1 MAGHSKWA
9 NIKHKKAR
17 EDAKKGKVFTK
28 LVKNITVAARRG
40 GGDPDMN
47 PELRLAIEKA
57 KAANMPQDNIK
68 RAIMKATGQLE
79 GVSYEDFSYEGYG
92 PGGVAIMVMGS
103 TDNKNRTVGNIRH
116 FFTKQGGNLGQDGC
130 VAWMFKNKGI
140 ITVAEDAM
148 DVDRLM
154 EIALESGAEDFEQED
169 GVVTITTEP
178 SDFPAVRDAL
188 ASAGVEEFISDEVT
202 WVADTNMTPEE
213 LSDAKRVVKLIDM
226 LEDDDDVENVAHNL
240 EMTDELAEA
249 LDA

>member
-57 KAANMPQDNIK
+57 KAANMPADNIK
-68 RAIMKATGQLE
+68 RAILKATGQLE
-79 GVSYEDFSYEGYG
+79 GVAFEDFSYEGYG
-92 PGGVAIMVMGS
+92 PGGIAIMVMGS

-116 FFTKQGGNLGQDGC
+116 AFTKHGGNLGQDGC
-130 VAWMFKNKGI
+130 VAWMFKNKGV
-140 ITVAEDAM
+140 ITIDDEGVDA
-148 DVDRLM
+148 DRLM
-154 EIALESGAEDFEQED
+154 EVALEHGAEDFEHED
-169 GVVTITTEP
+169 GTINVTMDP
-178 SDFPAVRDAL
+178 ADFPAVRDAF
-188 ASAGVEEFISDEVT
+188 AAAGVAEFLTDEIAY
-202 WVADTNMTPEE
+202 VADTSMTPEE
-213 LSDAKRVVKLIDM
+213 LADAKRVVRLLDV

-240 EMTDELAEA
+240 EMTDELMEA
-249 LDA
+249 LD